1 MERRFIMATS
11 SFDHRYTV
19 TKKDADRLGDILS
32 NRKKAKFVEVKSH
45 KEVKGKTIAKFF
57 GIEK

>member
-1 MERRFIMATS
+1 MATS

-19 TKKDADRLGDILS
+19 TKKDADKLGNILS

-45 KEVKGKTIAKFF
+45 KEVKGKAIAKFF
-57 GIEK
+57 GITK